1 MAAPFFSFAGQTPAE
16 PPGQPPKRARSR
28 KTGGGAVGMGAS
40 AVLGSA
46 PTPVQRAAGY
56 DAHSMVGLGYGVNY
70 LLDGLRSG
78 APGQWSDNRYEQARH
93 FLGVAY
99 TAIRAC
105 CDAVASCEINVTVP
119 TEARQT
125 DPAEEDAPA
134 STADRPAQLKSG
146 RRSIQRAS
154 GTSAPI
160 GDEREPLDESH
171 PLRML
176 LADPNPQDTIE
187 DVLYEITLQRRLTG
201 TALLW
206 CVPNGLDLPNEMY
219 VLPTALAQPMPR
231 SAAWPGG
238 AYRIAPLQ
246 PYGTFAMLPGAS
258 VGGVVIPAEQI
269 VRLAYKNPYFR
280 YDGYSPLTA
289 GAVQMDILEQ
299 LDRARWSAM
308 RRGINPSAVLEV
320 DSMKGANIDNAEA
333 LRLQQRFDERYAGS
347 GNYGVLAIMPPG
359 TQLKPYSHRPDTM
372 GFEAGWMQ
380 MAEFVLSLFGVPKG
394 VIGWMDDYSYAGLYA
409 AIKAFHLLTM
419 KPDVKQVGAH
429 LTKFIARPYDRRI
442 KIELELPALDDPQL
456 LETQLAN
463 DDRAAIRTVNERRA
477 LRKLPPIPG
486 PEGERM
492 VSMGTEKRVEG
503 GQPGGENIG
512 RAATATCRAR
522 TSRARTPPAG
532 ALFPSSWPSGAAA

>member
-1 MAAPFFSFAGQTPAE
+1 MEPFFSMTGGATPTE
-16 PPGQPPKRARSR
+16 GPRSRARRTRAR
-28 KTGGGAVGMGAS
+28 KPAAPATPPETQR
-40 AVLGSA
+40 LG
-46 PTPVQRAAGY
+46 GY
-56 DAHSMVGLGYGVNY
+56 DAHSMVGMGAGVNY
-70 LLDGLRSG
+70 LLGGLRSG

-105 CDAVASCEINVTVP
+105 CDAVASCEIHTTVP
-119 TEARQT
+119 TEADQN
-125 DPAEEDAPA
+125 DPVFEDDAA
-134 STADRPAQLKSG
+134 KRVDRPG
-146 RRSIQRAS
+146 RRSVRRAV
-154 GTSAPI
+154 GTAAPL
-160 GDEREPLDESH
+160 GAERTPLDESH
-171 PLRML
+171 PLCQL
-176 LADPNPQDTIE
+176 LADPNPQDTTE
-187 DVLYEITLQRRLTG
+187 DLLYEITLQRRLTG

-206 CVPNGLDLPNEMY
+206 AVPNGLELPQEMY
-219 VLPTALAQPMPR
+219 VLPTALAQPIPR
-231 SAAWPGG
+231 SITWPNG

-299 LDRARWSAM
+299 LDKARWSAM

-320 DSMKGANIDNAEA
+320 DPLKGANIDNAEA
-333 LRLQQRFDERYAGS
+333 LRLQQRFDDRFAGS
-347 GNYGVLAIMPPG
+347 GNYGALAIMPPG
-359 TQLKPYSHRPDTM
+359 TSLKPYSHRPDTM
-372 GFEAGWMQ
+372 GFETGWMQ

-409 AIKAFHLLTM
+409 ALKAFHLLTI
-419 KPDVKQVGAH
+419 KPDVKQVSAK

-442 KIELELPALDDPQL
+442 RIELELPALDDPQL

-486 PEGERM
+486 PEGDRM
-492 VSMGTEKRVEG
+492 VSMGTEKRIEG
-503 GQPGGENIG
+503 NDDTTGRGQGDGSTSPDIDLS
-512 RAATATCRAR
+512 AANDAGK
-522 TSRARTPPAG
+522 G
-532 ALFPSSWPSGAAA
+532 ALGDRGRRLTKIILNGKH